1 MMSAELRGQASRIGI
16 LAATI
21 LLTWGALLIGRL
33 TEEIHLEVGD
43 RSPQNFFAP
52 ESMTVVDEQATAQA
66 RENAYNNEPSV
77 YTLNPEVTNTV
88 IQDIAA
94 FFVRVQEIAQPPP
107 PEGSTATTQ
116 PAPITTAPPPP
127 AEEEA
132 AAPTTTVPA
141 TTTTSTLPPPPPVEE
156 QIEALGRE
164 FALPVTTLET
174 VVVLANDPEHGGTYL
189 QELRDESVRVAQDFL
204 EGAIRPGELNSEIRP
219 RLQSNPPFVFLPLQL
234 ADQTDI
240 VSRAV
245 ADVVDEFLQANE
257 TLDETATE
265 EAREAAR
272 DAVPEITQTYDF
284 GERIVS
290 EGEPVETLELA
301 ALQQAGLLRRPGG
314 LSSLALLAMV
324 GVLVAVLSFYLAR
337 FRPDFWV
344 RPKRVVLFGLL
355 IVLSAL
361 AARAVAVLLV
371 PTNVSLGYLVP
382 AAAFGFMAAILFD
395 ARMAVV
401 TSVAVGALTG
411 LATYDP
417 SMLTGSLGYTL
428 FALLATL
435 VPVPFVSAISARADF
450 RRAVGY
456 SGLAL
461 APIAGS
467 IAWLFH
473 GQSAGMEAIGWGLLN
488 AAASGIIAQGL
499 LPFLEN
505 LFDITT
511 SFTLLDLTDRNHPAL
526 RLLEEE
532 ARGTFNHSLMVGTL
546 ADRGARAIG
555 ANPLLA
561 RAAAYYHD
569 LGKTEDPAFFI
580 ENQFGGHNPHDS
592 MLPEESAAIIRQH
605 VEDGRRLARQ
615 YRIPSEVAEGVL
627 AHHGTGLMRYFYHKA
642 MDRYG
647 ENVEPEQYR
656 HRGHKPHT
664 AEMTILM
671 LADAVEGACR
681 ALVLHEDPTAE
692 GIRRTIDRVVAEKQA
707 DGQLD
712 ESALSLGELKAVRD
726 AFASALIGH
735 YHQRIPYPD
744 FPEPPSEAEPVREP
758 VPPAEVSR
766 PSVWERPTRTR
777 PSFGD
782 GFSSVVMVV
791 VGVAL
796 VLITWAVVAAL

>member
-1 MMSAELRGQASRIGI
+1 MMSADLRAQATRIGI
-16 LAATI
+16 LVATI

-43 RSPQNFFAP
+43 RAPQPFYAP
-52 ESMTVVDEQATAQA
+52 EFMTVVDEQATADA
-66 RENAYNNEPSV
+66 REFAYNNEPSV
-77 YTLNPEVTNTV
+77 YTLNPDIANTV
-88 IQDIAA
+88 TQDIDA
-94 FFVRVQEIAQPPP
+94 FFVRVRQLAQPPADT
-107 PEGSTATTQ
+107 SATTQ
-116 PAPITTAPPPP
+116 PPPTTAPPLP
-127 AEEEA
+127 EGEGE
-132 AAPTTTVPA
+132 PTTTTAPP
-141 TTTTSTLPPPPPVEE
+141 TTTSAPPPPKEE
-156 QIEALGRE
+156 QIVTLDQE
-164 FALPVTTLET
+164 FPLEISTIET
-174 VVVLANDPEHGGTYL
+174 VVEVANDPENGSRNL
-189 QELRDESVRVAQDFL
+189 EELRGESVSLAQQLLD
-204 EGAIRPGELNSEIRP
+204 ETIRPGELSRVRTALRTSPP
-219 RLQSNPPFVFLPLQL
+219 RVLLPLDL
-234 ADQTDI
+234 AEQTEPA
-240 VSRAV
+240 SRAI
-245 ADVVDEFLQANE
+245 ADVVAEFLQPNE
-257 TLDETATE
+257 TLDRTASE

-272 DAVPEITQTYDF
+272 QAVDEVTQTYRF
-284 GERIVS
+284 GEPIVT
-290 EGEPVETLELA
+290 EDEPVDPVELA
-301 ALQQAGLLRRPGG
+301 ALRQADLLRRPGG
-314 LSSLALLAMV
+314 LDPAALLAV
-324 GVLVAVLSFYLAR
+324 VSVLVAVLSFYLAR
-337 FRPDFWV
+337 FRPNFWV
-344 RPKRVVLFGLL
+344 QPNRVLLFAVM

-371 PTNVSLGYLVP
+371 PTTVSLGYLIP
-382 AAAFGFMAAILFD
+382 AATFGFMVAILFD
-395 ARMAVV
+395 ARMAVL
-401 TSVAVGALTG
+401 TAVAVGALTG
-411 LATYDP
+411 LATYEPD
-417 SMLTGSLGYTL
+417 MLTGSLGYTL
-428 FALLATL
+428 FALLGTL
-435 VPVPFVSAISARADF
+435 VPVPFVSAISARADL
-450 RRAVGY
+450 RRAVGF

-473 GQSAGMEAIGWGLLN
+473 GQDAGVEAIGWGLLN
-488 AAASGIIAQGL
+488 AVLSGLVAMGL

-511 SFTLLDLTDRNHPAL
+511 TLTLLDLTDRNHPAL

-580 ENQFGGHNPHDS
+580 ENQFGGQNPHDS
-592 MLPEESAAIIRQH
+592 MPPEESAAIIRQH

-642 MDRYG
+642 IDRYG
-647 ENVEPEQYR
+647 EAVEPDRYR
-656 HRGHKPHT
+656 HRGHKPQT

-712 ESALSLGELKAVRD
+712 ESALSLGDLKAVRE

-744 FPEPPSEAEPVREP
+744 FPEPPREAPKEPEP
-758 VPPAEVSR
+758 EQVPPQEVLR
-766 PSVWERPTRTR
+766 PSVWEPPTRPR
-777 PSFGD
+777 SSFGD
-782 GFSSVVMVV
+782 GFS
-791 VGVAL
+791 
-796 VLITWAVVAAL
+796 T

>member
-1 MMSAELRGQASRIGI
+1 MTSADLRAQAPRFGI
-16 LAATI
+16 LVATI

-52 ESMTVVDEQATAQA
+52 ESMSVVDEEATADA
-66 RENAYNNEPSV
+66 REDARLNEPSV
-77 YTLNPEVTNTV
+77 YTLNPDVTNTV

-107 PEGSTATTQ
+107 PEGSTVTTE
-116 PAPITTAPPPP
+116 PAS
-127 AEEEA
+127 
-132 AAPTTTVPA
+132 TTTVPPPPPEEEA
-141 TTTTSTLPPPPPVEE
+141 TATTVPPTTTTTTVPLPPPQEE
-156 QIEALGRE
+156 QIEALRRE
-164 FALPVTTLET
+164 FPLPVITIET
-174 VVVLANDPEHGGTYL
+174 VVILANDPEHGGTYL

-204 EGAIRPGELNSEIRP
+204 AGAIRPGELNSEIRP
-219 RLQSNPPFVFLPLQL
+219 QLQSNPPFVFLPLQL
-234 ADQTDI
+234 ADQTAT
-240 VSRAV
+240 VSRVV
-245 ADVVDEFLQANE
+245 ADVVAVFLQANE

-265 EAREAAR
+265 EARRAAR
-272 DAVPEITQTYDF
+272 DSVPEVTQTYDF

-290 EGEPVETLELA
+290 EGEPVDALELS

-314 LSSLALLAMV
+314 LSSAALLSV
-324 GVLVAVLSFYLAR
+324 VSVLVAVLSFYLAR
-337 FRPDFWV
+337 FRPNFWV
-344 RPKRVVLFGLL
+344 QPKRVMLFGLL
-355 IVLSAL
+355 VVLSAL
-361 AARAVAVLLV
+361 TARAVAVLLV
-371 PTNVSLGYLVP
+371 PTMLSMGYLVP

-395 ARMAVV
+395 ARMAVL

-417 SMLTGSLGYTL
+417 AMLSGSLGYTL

-435 VPVPFVSAISARADF
+435 GPVPFVSAISARADL

-473 GQSAGMEAIGWGLLN
+473 GQDAGVEAVGWGLLN
-488 AAASGIIAQGL
+488 ALVSGLVAMGL

-511 SFTLLDLTDRNHPAL
+511 ALTLLDLTDRNHPAL

-580 ENQFGGHNPHDS
+580 ENQFGGQNPHDS
-592 MLPEESAAIIRQH
+592 MPPEESAAIIRQH

-642 MDRYG
+642 IDRYG
-647 ENVEPEQYR
+647 EGVDGDRYR

-712 ESALSLGELKAVRD
+712 ESALSLGDLKAVRE

-744 FPEPPSEAEPVREP
+744 FPELPSAAPKEPVSEP
-758 VPPAEVSR
+758 APPAEASR
-766 PSVWERPTRTR
+766 RSVWEPPTRPR
-777 PSFGD
+777 SSFGD
-782 GFSSVVMVV
+782 GFSSLVVLVA
-791 VGVAL
+791 GVAL
-796 VLITWAVVAAL
+796 ALAAWALLAAL